1 MINIKK
7 NNINLKDFL
16 DKIYNI
22 NSIISLNEQIINNN
36 NNIYEP
42 FTIIRIINIFYIEYY
57 DEVINNK
64 KIYFNVIKHFFKKYH
79 NYDIEFIENNIYELL
94 NIKIIDNNY
103 KIIHEVQKLYDKYN
117 SL

>member
-7 NNINLKDFL
+7 NNINLKEFL

-22 NSIISLNEQIINNN
+22 NSIISLNEQIVNN
-36 NNIYEP
+36 NNIYEL
-42 FTIIRIINIFYIEYY
+42 FTIIRIINLFFIEYY

-64 KIYFNVIKHFFKKYH
+64 KIYYNVIKHFFKKYY
-79 NYDIEFIENNIYELL
+79 NCDIDFIQNNIYELL

-103 KIIHEVQKLYDKYN
+103 KIINDVQKLYDKYK